1 MSVLWLLPA
10 LELLDYLI
18 VRYAETIDS
27 APRGLLLALDHSTFV
42 GILTNAIPELLVATA
57 GRRPTWAWADHI
69 VFWGMNIG
77 LAGFVIGLVAEAV
90 AIKRAPLRS
99 WALRSSWGPRP
110 PPCACERPV
119 PWKPSSLGDRSPA

>member
-42 GILTNAIPELLVATA
+42 GILTNAIPELLLATA
-57 GRRPTWAWADHI
+57 ARRPTWAWADHI

-90 AIKRAPLRS
+90 AIKRAPPRS
-99 WALRSSWGPRP
+99 WALRSSWG
-110 PPCACERPV
+110 
-119 PWKPSSLGDRSPA
+119 S